1 MTRFKTRSNVPD
13 AAARRAGA
21 SPLALAFSG
30 VLAAALL
37 GGCALPD
44 KPRRAALYDFG
55 PGALA
60 GVPVAPVAPGAPVA
74 HATPATPAAAGAP
87 RPVLPPLAI
96 DDISSAGGAL
106 DGQALLY
113 RLAYADGQ
121 QLRPYAQA
129 RWSMPPGQLLGQR
142 LRERLGQQRAV
153 VNARDSVALNRSQ
166 GASLPLLRLQLQEF
180 SQLFSA
186 PGASVGLIR
195 LQATLLEITPAGEKL
210 LAQRTVMLQRPAPSA
225 DAAGGVRA
233 LTAASDA
240 AIEELA
246 QWLAQAEAR

>member
-1 MTRFKTRSNVPD
+1 MTLFKTRSIFLK
-13 AAARRAGA
+13 AAARRAGVQPLA
-21 SPLALAFSG
+21 LALAFSG

-55 PGALA
+55 PGAL
-60 GVPVAPVAPGAPVA
+60 VNVSVAPGAPVA
-74 HATPATPAAAGAP
+74 HATPATPATAGAP

-129 RWSMPPGQLLGQR
+129 RWSMPPAQLLGQR

-153 VNARDSVALNRSQ
+153 VNAREGVALNRSQ
-166 GASLPLLRLQLQEF
+166 NASLPLLRLQLQEF

-186 PGASVGLIR
+186 PGASAGLIR
-195 LQATLLEITPAGEKL
+195 LQATLLEMTPAGEKL
-210 LAQRTVMLQRPAPSA
+210 IAQRTVTLQHPAPSA